1 MRERRVNCIKPVSG
15 FSHCSQNV
23 VRGSSGG
30 NPNQVDSS
38 LIRKHLLNRFKIL
51 YRFYDRFP
59 VSVLLCT
66 IVETWIFKIFKANIK
81 CSKFVD
87 NKLSKTVYEVLLLGL
102 SKQQ

>member
-51 YRFYDRFP
+51 YHFRDRF
-59 VSVLLCT
+59 SEKLLCT
-66 IVETWIFKIFKANIK
+66 IVETWIFKANIK